1 MQAPDAERIG
11 YQDDSVDLL
20 QRFQNTGDLLL
31 HQARRFGK
39 FLQRGRMSRVDD
51 MAHKQIVEPCR
62 RNGWRHSAILQG
74 IQGSLIRSSRAP
86 ILYPDNVPELPEV
99 ETVVRGLDKRV
110 AGDTIESVWI
120 GSRKQ
125 TLKSAAGLIVA
136 TLEGKRIVRVH
147 RAGKHIV
154 FDLAGASGISGVK
167 SSNASKSNASK
178 KKSER
183 SGRGRTRPGASEQTA
198 QWIVHLGMTGRL
210 VVSEA
215 PAEIAKHTHLIAKL
229 ASGRELRFID
239 PRMFGK
245 LSVHAGGFD
254 PGGVEPLEVDEG
266 QFVALFRERK
276 TPIKSALLN
285 QKLLRGVGNIYADES
300 LFRAGIRPRR
310 RASSISGKQLSVLH
324 RSVQEVLREAIAL
337 GGSSISDY
345 VDADGEEGF
354 FQLQHKVYGREGQP
368 CLACATPIR
377 RVVLA
382 GRSSHYCSK
391 CQK

>member
-1 MQAPDAERIG
+1 
-11 YQDDSVDLL
+11 
-20 QRFQNTGDLLL
+20 
-31 HQARRFGK
+31 
-39 FLQRGRMSRVDD
+39 
-51 MAHKQIVEPCR
+51 
-62 RNGWRHSAILQG
+62 
-74 IQGSLIRSSRAP
+74 
-86 ILYPDNVPELPEV
+86 LYPENVPELPEV
-99 ETVVRGLDKRV
+99 ETIARGLDKRV
-110 AGDTIESVWI
+110 AGDAIESVWI

-125 TLKSAAGLIVA
+125 PLKSPPALIA
-136 TLEGKRIVRVH
+136 STLEGKRIVRVH

-154 FDLAGASGISGVK
+154 FDLDDAAQPGK
-167 SSNASKSNASK
+167 
-178 KKSER
+178 
-183 SGRGRTRPGASEQTA
+183 SGRTAPLPKAA
-198 QWIVHLGMTGRL
+198 QWVVHLGMTGRM
-210 VVSEA
+210 VVCE
-215 PAEIAKHTHLIAKL
+215 PAGEIVKHTHLIAKL

-254 PGGVEPLEVDEG
+254 PGGVEPLEIGEAR
-266 QFVALFRERK
+266 FLELFRGRN

-310 RASSISGKQLSVLH
+310 RAALITRDQFGKLH
-324 RSVQEVLREAIAL
+324 RSVREVLREAITL

-354 FQLQHKVYGREGQP
+354 FQLQHRVYGREGEP
-368 CLACATPIR
+368 CLVCGTPIR

-382 GRSSHYCSK
+382 GRSSHYCVK